1 MSSPTVS
8 VIIPTFNRPEFLAL
22 AIRSVLRQTFQDF
35 ELIIVDNGSSEATK
49 KTINEFM
56 DERIRYLRIDVNNG
70 VSRARNLAIE
80 HAVGK
85 YVAFLDDDDEWMPDK
100 LARQVQLM
108 ERTPGDVGGVYTGCY
123 KIDRSS
129 GAIVQRI
136 TPSKRGYLFDELC
149 AVNCIGT
156 ASTVL
161 LRRECAMKVGL
172 FDEDMLFGEEYDFWI
187 RVSRQYHFECIGE
200 PLVKYFMHANNASL
214 DYEVVKQGFEAQE
227 KKYGSWFARNR
238 KANGE
243 RYLSLGVLFCF
254 SGDMKKGRKALL
266 QAIRLNPFE
275 VKNFYNLGLSWLGHK
290 NFKKFKDFSYRLRS
304 RRVQMS

>member
-1 MSSPTVS
+1 MSVPTVS
-8 VIIPTFNRPEFLAL
+8 VVIPTFNRPEFLAT
-22 AIRSVLRQTFQDF
+22 AIRSVLGQTFHDF
-35 ELIIVDNGSSEATK
+35 ELIVVDNGSSECTK
-49 KTINEFM
+49 QVIEGFP
-56 DERIRYLRIDVNNG
+56 DHRIRYLRIDVNKG
-70 VSRARNLAIE
+70 VSRARNLAIV

-100 LARQVQLM
+100 LARQVELM
-108 ERTPGDVGGVYTGCY
+108 EQAPGHVGGVYTGCY

-129 GAIVQRI
+129 GAILQRI
-136 TPSKRGYLFDELC
+136 TPSKRGDLFDDLC

-172 FDEDMLFGEEYDFWI
+172 FDEDMVFGEEYDFWI
-187 RVSRQYHFECIGE
+187 RISRQYHFECIAE
-200 PLVKYFMHANNASL
+200 PLAKYFMHANNASL
-214 DYEVVKQGFEAQE
+214 DYAAVKQGFEAQE
-227 KKYGSWFARNR
+227 KKYGSWFAHNR
-238 KANGE
+238 KANGG
-243 RYLSLGVLFCF
+243 RCLSLGVLFCF
-254 SGDMKKGRKALL
+254 SGDMKKGRKAFL